1 MGAIPNA
8 AGRPA
13 RGSRVTTCDRCHLY
27 AAQPHSDLSLP
38 NRGRYI
44 LDSMNCRLRRFQTAT
59 YVAFACSAI
68 GAGGCD
74 RKSGPTPNGETRPTA
89 STATPAPPA
98 PPDSI
103 ARPPQPRVATP
114 RVVRGL
120 YVNRWA
126 ALGQRMWDLIDVAKR
141 TEVNALVIDV
151 KDDRGFVLYRST
163 VPLAREIGADT
174 TRPMSYRRVR
184 AVLDSMRTYGIY
196 PIARIVVAKDPLLA
210 EKKLEW
216 SIKRRS
222 DSAKPWLD
230 KNGRPWLDPHQRGVW
245 QYAADL
251 AKEAVNLGFSEV
263 QFDYVRFPDEK
274 RLVSEATF
282 PLANGRIRA
291 QVIREQLGFTRRE
304 LRSTRVPMTIDVFGL
319 TATDTTDMGIGQQW
333 EKFVDQADA
342 VLPMVYPSHFAPGTY
357 KLANPNAAPYATID
371 HALED
376 AARRSRGVPNA
387 ARLVPWY
394 QDFTLGPPRYGAAE
408 VRAQMRAGYDNGI
421 KSWMLWNPGSRYST
435 DALAAAIEPAD
446 TLPPGYGGSVPA
458 R

>member
-1 MGAIPNA
+1 MRHHFHARWSRAAATVTATLVVAWCLAACDANPRAQPAQAVATTKQPAPSVAAPSIPDSVS
-8 AGRPA
+8 RPA
-13 RGSRVTTCDRCHLY
+13 
-27 AAQPHSDLSLP
+27 
-38 NRGRYI
+38 
-44 LDSMNCRLRRFQTAT
+44 
-59 YVAFACSAI
+59 
-68 GAGGCD
+68 
-74 RKSGPTPNGETRPTA
+74 
-89 STATPAPPA
+89 
-98 PPDSI
+98 
-103 ARPPQPRVATP
+103 QPRVPTP

-126 ALGQRMWDLIDVAKR
+126 ALGQRMWDLIDIAKR

-184 AVLDSMRTYGIY
+184 AVLDTMRTHGIY

-222 DSAKPWLD
+222 DPTKPWLD
-230 KNGRPWLDPHQRGVW
+230 KNGHPWLDPHQRAVW

-274 RLVSEATF
+274 RLVREAVF
-282 PLANGRIRA
+282 PLANGRVRA
-291 QVIREQLGFTRRE
+291 QVIREQLGFSRDA
-304 LRSTRVPMTIDVFGL
+304 LRATGVPLTIDVFGL

-333 EKFVDQADA
+333 EKFIDQADV

-357 KLANPNAAPYATID
+357 RLGNPNAAPFATID
-371 HALED
+371 HALAD
-376 AARRSRGVPNA
+376 AMRRSAGIANA
-387 ARLVPWY
+387 AKVVPWY
-394 QDFTLGPPRYGAAE
+394 QDFTLGPPRYGASE
-408 VRAQMRAGYDNGI
+408 VRAQIRAGYKNGV
-421 KSWMLWNPGSRYST
+421 KSWMLWNPGSRYS
-435 DALAAAIEPAD
+435 AEAFESAIASAD
-446 TLPPGYGGSVPA
+446 TLPSGYGGSTPA